1 MYKTIITTGNVMHV
15 LTVLTVGCT
24 VITGEPRQ
32 QGVIV
37 ALEAELPAC
46 VSVVILKVDTALW
59 QHCEYSCNA
68 PKYYW
73 PWINGHRMA
82 QKPLSVNYLFSF
94 WFFRLH
100 LWILIF
106 F

>member
-1 MYKTIITTGNVMHV
+1 MHV

-46 VSVVILKVDTALW
+46 VSVVMLKVDTALC

-68 PKYYW
+68 PKYHW

-100 LWILIF
+100 LWVLIF